1 MKLLIVIALLVRSP
15 MRVMYGIKD
24 MMARCTTTGRL
35 SKPKR
40 RHSTRFTVAR
50 LESQGSSLGDTA
62 DRVIATSSPDVH
74 GLEKR
79 CSKKRAKMLVEACRT
94 LMTKSM
100 TKRIKHQCHQISMPQ
115 ASTIKPEDTPGNTCK
130 VISVCQTFL
139 YGAAGNERRH
149 NINVVLISP
158 KRLIQIHLTTST
170 DGSTRTVGSR
180 TVERMVLLEWLW

>member
-1 MKLLIVIALLVRSP
+1 MENYMKLLIVIALLVRSP

-79 CSKKRAKMLVEACRT
+79 CSKKESQNACRS
-94 LMTKSM
+94 L
-100 TKRIKHQCHQISMPQ
+100 
-115 ASTIKPEDTPGNTCK
+115 
-130 VISVCQTFL
+130 
-139 YGAAGNERRH
+139 
-149 NINVVLISP
+149 
-158 KRLIQIHLTTST
+158 
-170 DGSTRTVGSR
+170 
-180 TVERMVLLEWLW
+180 